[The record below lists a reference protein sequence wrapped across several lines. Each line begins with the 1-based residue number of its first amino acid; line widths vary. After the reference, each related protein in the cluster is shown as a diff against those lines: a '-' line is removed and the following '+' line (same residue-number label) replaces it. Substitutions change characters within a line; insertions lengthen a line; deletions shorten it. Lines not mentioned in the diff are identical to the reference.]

1 MQLFTM
7 AQKPTMNDGLV
18 RWTMQEARKLTGDS
32 AWSGDS
38 ERMNKPLELLV
49 SVISSPSN
57 PTKPVPPA
65 EPKQNQNA
73 ASISIS
79 RSDDRDLISL
89 ATLETAIA
97 DTVRRSAPGCE
108 AFVGVIVQRTKPKS
122 HFGANW
128 ALRGI
133 RFGKTDR
140 DKANVAITTIV
151 ERMQREFWLSDD

>member
-7 AQKPTMNDGLV
+7 AKKPTMNDGLV
-18 RWTMQEARKLTGDS
+18 RWTMQEARKLTADP

-38 ERMNKPLELLV
+38 ERMNKPLEVLA

-57 PTKPVPPA
+57 PTKPVPSV

-79 RSDDRDLISL
+79 RSDDRDPISL
-89 ATLETAIA
+89 ATLETAIGG
-97 DTVRRSAPGCE
+97 TVRRSGPGCE
-108 AFVGVIVQRTKPKS
+108 AFVGVIVQRTTPKS

-133 RFGKTDR
+133 RFGKADR
-140 DKANVAITTIV
+140 DEASVAITTIV

>member
-18 RWTMQEARKLTGDS
+18 RWTMQEARKLTGDPAS
-32 AWSGDS
+32 SGDS
-38 ERMNKPLELLV
+38 ERMNKPLELLA

-57 PTKPVPPA
+57 PTKPVPPV
-65 EPKQNQNA
+65 EQNQNA

-97 DTVRRSAPGCE
+97 GTVRRSAPGCE
-108 AFVGVIVQRTKPKS
+108 AFVGVIVQRTTPKS